1 MAYAIIDDIKKLIP
15 EEAVIQLTDDEE
27 TGSVNTTRVN
37 EAIAQADAEID
48 SYCARLYTI
57 PFSPVPD
64 LVRKFSVDMAI
75 YHLFSR
81 RIEEM
86 PEIRKDRYQNAIKQ
100 LESIAKGIMSLGEQP
115 EPAQPSGGSVR
126 TNKTI
131 DDRIFT
137 SDMMK
142 GY

>member
-1 MAYAIIDDIKKLIP
+1 MAYSTIDDLKKLLP
-15 EEAVIQLTDDEE
+15 EESIIQLTDEEE
-27 TGSVNTTRVN
+27 TGSVNTTRVS

-86 PEIRKDRYQNAIKQ
+86 PEIRKERYQNAIKQ
-100 LESIAKGIMSLGEQP
+100 LENIAKGMMSLGEQP
-115 EPAQPSGGSVR
+115 EPAQPSGGSVMI
-126 TNKTI
+126 NKSK

-137 SDMMK
+137 ADTMK

>member
-1 MAYAIIDDIKKLIP
+1 MAYSTIDDLKKLLP
-15 EEAVIQLTDDEE
+15 KEAIIQLTDDED
-27 TGSVNTTRVN
+27 TGDMNTTRIN

-48 SYCARLYTI
+48 AYCGRLYTI

-86 PEIRKDRYQNAIKQ
+86 PEIRKERYQNAIRQ
-100 LESIAKGIMSLGEQP
+100 LENISKGTMSLGEQP
-115 EPAQPSGGSVR
+115 EPEQPAGGSVM
-126 TNKTI
+126 TNKTYE
-131 DDRIFT
+131 DRVFT
-137 SDMMK
+137 KDTMK
-142 GY
+142 GF